1 MQLESSVWAVKIGE
15 MDWKIDLIHQQKGK
29 IPADLMLKIKDWC
42 KINGFD
48 RIQTKIID
56 LDNLEAPNFANKKM
70 INI

>member
-15 MDWKIDLIHQQKGK
+15 MDWKIDLIHEQKGI
-29 IPADLMLKIKDWC
+29 IPVDLMSKIKDWC

-56 LDNLEAPNFANKKM
+56 LDNLEAPNFSNKKL

>member
-15 MDWKIDLIHQQKGK
+15 MDWKIDLIHEQKGI
-29 IPADLMLKIKDWC
+29 IPDDLMSRIVDWC

-56 LDNLEAPNFANKKM
+56 LDNLEAPNFSNKKL
-70 INI
+70 IKF

>member
-15 MDWKIDLIHQQKGK
+15 MDWKIDLIHEQKGI
-29 IPADLMLKIKDWC
+29 IPADLMSRIVDWC

-56 LDNLEAPNFANKKM
+56 LDNLEAPNFSNKKM